1 MRVLVTGG
9 AGFLGSS
16 LVEHLLELGDEVVVL
31 DNLWRGKTENLEH
44 ILEKI
49 TLLEADAC
57 QTSSYDSIEDPSSID
72 VVYHLAAINGTK
84 WFHEEARMVM
94 DVNLNS
100 TLRAIEF
107 AEKQQCRFVFTSS
120 PEAYGNSEVMPLGDL
135 ESSIFTHP
143 SHHQRHAYGASK
155 YLGELAVQHA
165 VRQGLDGRIVRP
177 FNGYGPR
184 LSQDEYGQVVTMMMR
199 SALDSNLVYVHGN
212 GKQTRSLTWVD
223 DIVHGISLS
232 GRMDSCLKSG
242 ESLSGRSF
250 NLGSIEEI
258 SMLELGKRVCQ
269 LVNEKTNT
277 SVQVEMVD
285 GYHGDSLRR
294 LPHLLDAEESL
305 GWSATTSLEVGL
317 RQTLDSIL

>member
-16 LVEHLLELGDEVVVL
+16 LVEHLLEFDDEIVVI
-31 DNLWRGKTENLEH
+31 DNFWRGKLGHIEH
-44 ILEKI
+44 ILNRI
-49 TLLEADAC
+49 TLLESDAC
-57 QTSSYDSIEDPSSID
+57 QASSYDSIPDPSSID

-107 AEKQQCRFVFTSS
+107 AEKHNCRFVFTSS

-135 ESSIFTHP
+135 EPSLFTHP

-184 LSQDEYGQVVTMMMR
+184 LSQDDYGQVVTMMMR
-199 SALDSNLVYVHGN
+199 SALNSNIVHIHGN
-212 GKQTRSLTWVD
+212 GNQTRSLTWVD
-223 DIVHGISLS
+223 DIVQGIALS
-232 GRMDSCLKSG
+232 GRLDSCLKSG

-250 NLGSIEEI
+250 NLGSTEEI
-258 SMLELGKRVCQ
+258 SMLDLGKRICQ

-277 SVQVEMVD
+277 SVKVEMTE
-285 GYHGDSLRR
+285 GYPGDSLRR
-294 LPHLLDAEESL
+294 LPHLVDAENSL

-317 RQTLDSIL
+317 RQTLDSML

>member
-1 MRVLVTGG
+1 MRVLITGG

-31 DNLWRGKTENLEH
+31 DNLWRGKIENLEH
-44 ILEKI
+44 ILDKI

-57 QTSSYDSIEDPSSID
+57 QTSSYDLIEDPSSID

-107 AEKQQCRFVFTSS
+107 AEKHCSRFVFTSS
-120 PEAYGNSEVMPLGDL
+120 PEAYGNSEVMPLGNL
-135 ESSIFTHP
+135 ESSLFTHP
-143 SHHQRHAYGASK
+143 SHHQRHAYGASE

-199 SALDSNLVYVHGN
+199 SALDSNLVHVHGN
-212 GKQTRSLTWVD
+212 GKQTRSLTWIE
-223 DIVHGISLS
+223 DIVHGIALS
-232 GRMDSCLKSG
+232 GRMVSCLKSG

-250 NLGSIEEI
+250 NLGSKEEI

-277 SVQVEMVD
+277 SVQVEMVG

-317 RQTLDSIL
+317 RQTLDSML

>member
-16 LVEHLLELGDEVVVL
+16 LVEHLLELGDDIVVL
-31 DNLWRGKTENLEH
+31 DNFWRGKPENLEH
-44 ILEKI
+44 VIDEI
-49 TLLEADAC
+49 TLLESDAC
-57 QTSSYDSIEDPSSID
+57 NATSYDAVQEPDSVD

-107 AEKQQCRFVFTSS
+107 AEKHDCRFVFTSS
-120 PEAYGNSEVMPLGDL
+120 PEAYGNSEVMPLGGL

-143 SHHQRHAYGASK
+143 SYHQRHAYGGSK

-184 LSQDEYGQVVTMMMR
+184 LGQDEYGQVVTMMLR
-199 SALDSNLVYVHGN
+199 SALDKGIVHVHGD

-223 DIVHGISLS
+223 DIVRGIALS
-232 GRMDSCLKSG
+232 GRIDSCLESG
-242 ESLSGRSF
+242 ESLAGRSF

-258 SMLELGKRVCQ
+258 SMIDLGRAISH
-269 LVNEKTNT
+269 LVHERTNHL
-277 SVQVEMVD
+277 VEIQMAE
-285 GYHGDSLRR
+285 GYPGDSTRR
-294 LPHLLDAEESL
+294 LPDLIDAKASL
-305 GWSATTSLEVGL
+305 GWSAITTLDSGL
-317 RQTLDSIL
+317 RQTLDSML

>member
-16 LVEHLLELGDEVVVL
+16 LVEHLLEHGDEVVVL
-31 DNLWRGKTENLEH
+31 DNLWRGKIENLEH
-44 ILEKI
+44 ILDKI

-57 QTSSYDSIEDPSSID
+57 QTSSYDLIEDPSSID

-107 AEKQQCRFVFTSS
+107 AEKHCSRFVFTSS
-120 PEAYGNSEVMPLGDL
+120 PEAYGNSEVMPLGNL
-135 ESSIFTHP
+135 ESSLFTHP

-199 SALDSNLVYVHGN
+199 SALDSNLVHVHGN
-212 GKQTRSLTWVD
+212 GKQTRSLTWIE
-223 DIVHGISLS
+223 DIVHGIALS
-232 GRMDSCLKSG
+232 GRLDSCLKSG
-242 ESLSGRSF
+242 DSLSGRSF
-250 NLGSIEEI
+250 NLGSKEEI

>member
-1 MRVLVTGG
+1 MRALVTGG

-16 LVEHLLELGDEVVVL
+16 LVEHLLNLKDDVVVL
-31 DNLWRGKTENLEH
+31 DNFWRGQPENVEH
-44 ILEKI
+44 ILENI
-49 TLLEADAC
+49 TLLELDAC
-57 QTSSYDSIEDPSSID
+57 KASSYDSIHDPSSID

-107 AEKQQCRFVFTSS
+107 AEKYSCRFVFTSS
-120 PEAYGNSEVMPLGDL
+120 PEAFGNSEEMPLGNL
-135 ESSIFTHP
+135 ESSVFTHP

-199 SALDSNLVYVHGN
+199 SALDSNRVHVHGD
-212 GKQTRSLTWVD
+212 GSQTRSLTWVD
-223 DIVHGISLS
+223 DVVRGIALS
-232 GRMDSCLKSG
+232 GRLDSCLKTG
-242 ESLSGRSF
+242 KSLSGRSF
-250 NLGSIEEI
+250 NLGSTEEI
-258 SMLELGKRVCQ
+258 SMLDLGNVICR
-269 LVNEKTNT
+269 LVNEKTSF
-277 SVQVEMVD
+277 SVKIEMAE
-285 GYHGDSLRR
+285 GYPGDSLRR
-294 LPHLLDAEESL
+294 LPHLVDAETSL
-305 GWSATTSLEVGL
+305 GWSATTSLEEGL
-317 RQTLDSIL
+317 RHTLESML

>member
-16 LVEHLLELGDEVVVL
+16 LVEHLLNLDDEVIVL
-31 DNLWRGKTENLEH
+31 DNFWRGKIGNLEH
-44 ILEKI
+44 ILDKI
-49 TLLEADAC
+49 TLLESDAC
-57 QTSSYDSIEDPSSID
+57 KASSFDLIQDPSSID

-107 AEKQQCRFVFTSS
+107 AEKHNCRFVFTSS

-135 ESSIFTHP
+135 EPSIFTHS

-199 SALDSNLVYVHGN
+199 SALESNIVQIHGN
-212 GKQTRSLTWVD
+212 GNQTRSLTWVD
-223 DIVHGISLS
+223 DIVQGIALS
-232 GRMDSCLKSG
+232 GRLDSCLKSG

-250 NLGSIEEI
+250 NLGSTEEI
-258 SMLELGKRVCQ
+258 SMLELGEKISR

-277 SVQVEMVD
+277 SIQVEMTE
-285 GYHGDSLRR
+285 GYPGDSLRR
-294 LPHLLDAEESL
+294 LPHLVDTEDSL
-305 GWSATTSLEVGL
+305 GWFATTSLDVGL
-317 RQTLDSIL
+317 RQTLDSML

>member
-16 LVEHLLELGDEVVVL
+16 LVEHLLEHGDEVVVL
-31 DNLWRGKTENLEH
+31 DNLWRGKIENLEH
-44 ILEKI
+44 ILDKI

-57 QTSSYDSIEDPSSID
+57 QTSSYDLIEDPSSID

-107 AEKQQCRFVFTSS
+107 AEKHCSRFVFTSS
-120 PEAYGNSEVMPLGDL
+120 PEAYGNSEVMPLGNL
-135 ESSIFTHP
+135 ESSLFTHP

-199 SALDSNLVYVHGN
+199 SALDSNLVHVHGN
-212 GKQTRSLTWVD
+212 GKQTRSLTWIE
-223 DIVHGISLS
+223 DIVHGIALS
-232 GRMDSCLKSG
+232 GRLASCLKSG

-250 NLGSIEEI
+250 NLGSKEEI

-317 RQTLDSIL
+317 VQTLDSIL

>member
-16 LVEHLLELGDEVVVL
+16 LVEHLLELGDDIVVL
-31 DNLWRGKTENLEH
+31 DNFWRGKPENLEH
-44 ILEKI
+44 VIDEI
-49 TLLEADAC
+49 TLLESDAC
-57 QTSSYDSIEDPSSID
+57 NATSYDAVQEPDSVD

-107 AEKQQCRFVFTSS
+107 AEKHDCRFVFTSS
-120 PEAYGNSEVMPLGDL
+120 PEAYGNSEVMPLGGL

-143 SHHQRHAYGASK
+143 SYHQRHAYGGSK

-184 LSQDEYGQVVTMMMR
+184 LGQDEYGQVVTMMLR
-199 SALDSNLVYVHGN
+199 SALDKGIVHVHGD

-223 DIVHGISLS
+223 DIVRGIALS
-232 GRMDSCLKSG
+232 GRIDSCLESG
-242 ESLSGRSF
+242 ESLAGRSF

-258 SMLELGKRVCQ
+258 SMIDLGRAISQ
-269 LVNEKTNT
+269 LVHERTNHL
-277 SVQVEMVD
+277 VEIQMAE
-285 GYHGDSLRR
+285 GYPGDSTRR
-294 LPHLLDAEESL
+294 LPDLIDAKASL
-305 GWSATTSLEVGL
+305 GWSAITTLDSGL
-317 RQTLDSIL
+317 RQTLDSML

>member
-16 LVEHLLELGDEVVVL
+16 LVEHLLELDDEVVVL
-31 DNLWRGKTENLEH
+31 DNLWRGKIENLEH

-49 TLLEADAC
+49 TLIEADAC

-107 AEKQQCRFVFTSS
+107 AEKHQCRFVFTSS